1 MIGAT
6 NAMTSSRSP
15 DCPERYLTVF
25 PAQPKSVDRKL
36 EVITHRQLVLLASSV
51 HLQEALAAQ
60 PATQADLTNAMST
73 VTTTLEHLA
82 LNKLA
87 GVGKQVQGQLWKDFS
102 SQAAQ
107 VNKLCD

>member
-1 MIGAT
+1 V
-6 NAMTSSRSP
+6 N
-15 DCPERYLTVF
+15 
-25 PAQPKSVDRKL
+25 RKL

-51 HLQEALAAQ
+51 HLQETLAAQ
-60 PATQADLTNAMST
+60 PATQADLTKAGST
-73 VTTTLEHLA
+73 VATTLEHLA
-82 LNKLA
+82 LNNLA

>member
-25 PAQPKSVDRKL
+25 PTQPKSVD
-36 EVITHRQLVLLASSV
+36 
-51 HLQEALAAQ
+51 
-60 PATQADLTNAMST
+60 LTKAVST
-73 VTTTLEHLA
+73 VATTLEHLA
-82 LNKLA
+82 LNNLV
-87 GVGKQVQGQLWKDFS
+87 GVGKQAQGQLWKDFS

-107 VNKLCD
+107 VNKLCE

>member
-25 PAQPKSVDRKL
+25 PAQPKSVD
-36 EVITHRQLVLLASSV
+36 
-51 HLQEALAAQ
+51 
-60 PATQADLTNAMST
+60 LTNAVRT
-73 VTTTLEHLA
+73 VATTLEHLA
-82 LNKLA
+82 LNNLA

-107 VNKLCD
+107 LNKLCE